1 MTGEALVLI
10 SPLIVVELILK
21 IICIRDWLHREQF
34 NGIGR
39 IPWLL
44 IVLFVNLFGPLAY
57 LLYGRKTYGNH

>member
-10 SPLIVVELILK
+10 SPLIVELILK